1 MGRDDVRPG
10 SVLATTPSAAPL
22 AGAIDVDPLRYE
34 APMPQVIQVRD
45 IARGRTHEF
54 GPDVPVLRGPYELF
68 KPDGPVRRNGAI
80 VEWTAGGTPKV
91 GRVVEAS
98 MALVHP
104 GERVLV
110 CLSPPEGESSESSDW
125 WLCEVEAVDGV
136 RGMP

>member
-1 MGRDDVRPG
+1 MI
-10 SVLATTPSAAPL
+10 L
-22 AGAIDVDPLRYE
+22 
-34 APMPQVIQVRD
+34 VRD

-68 KPDGPVRRNGAI
+68 KPDGPVRRNGAT
-80 VEWTAGGTPKV
+80 VEWSVGGTAKI

-98 MALVHP
+98 MGVVQP

-110 CLSPPEGESSESSDW
+110 CLPPDEGDGPEGDDW